1 MDSSAQSCL
10 TLCHPIHRSMPGLPV
25 HLQDMDIWYMDILG
39 AFMQPMVDSFYSA
52 FLVFPNIFC
61 DICNKSFSCLCYPKW
76 LSASCNKEPCMTTNV
91 FAVLLV
97 NGVYLSSGMY
107 PLKILS
113 IIMSQQNISSFV
125 FLKYKIQNKLKYF

>member
-52 FLVFPNIFC
+52 FLVFPNIF
-61 DICNKSFSCLCYPKW
+61 KLSFIYYLMPDMCTYTHTHTHTHRGYIFYVSTEYI
-76 LSASCNKEPCMTTNV
+76 NI
-91 FAVLLV
+91 LV
-97 NGVYLSSGMY
+97 NIMTINILDPFTSG
-107 PLKILS
+107 L
-113 IIMSQQNISSFV
+113 
-125 FLKYKIQNKLKYF
+125 